1 MQMSM
6 PERDLSEGIADLER
20 QVAEVEARLAEV
32 IKGLGA

>member
-1 MQMSM
+1 M

-20 QVAEVEARLAEV
+20 QVAEVEARLEV